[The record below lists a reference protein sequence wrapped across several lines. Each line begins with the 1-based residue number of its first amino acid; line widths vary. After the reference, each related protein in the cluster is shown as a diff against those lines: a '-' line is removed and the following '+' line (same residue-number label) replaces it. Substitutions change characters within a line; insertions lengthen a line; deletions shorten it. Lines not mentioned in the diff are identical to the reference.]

1 MFVSERVTVGMVNDI
16 PKYLIWKGRSHN
28 IIKVGLHHK
37 YFKGKYL
44 IHVFSVTTSTLFMK
58 LELNTQN
65 LIWNLLEV
73 NENNQF

>member
-1 MFVSERVTVGMVNDI
+1 MIINEKVTVGIVNDI

-28 IIKVGLHHK
+28 ITKIGLHHK

-44 IHVFSVTTSTLFMK
+44 IHVFSVITPTLFMK

-65 LIWNLLEV
+65 LLWNLMEIDPA
-73 NENNQF
+73 